1 MLATRGTSFA
11 LFLATLSL
19 TPVAAQPNAE
29 PTVHAWVAYALVI
42 ALFLFYVPLVAAML
56 PYARPRFP
64 LFLFL
69 LLALSPPFFF
79 FLVLY
84 LLLTV
89 SLTPQVIYVE
99 RPMSRTDIR
108 AGRG

>member
-19 TPVAAQPNAE
+19 AFTPVAAQSTE
-29 PTVHAWVAYALVI
+29 TTVHAWVAYALVI

-69 LLALSPPFFF
+69 LLAFSPPFFF
-79 FLVLY
+79 FFVLY

-89 SLTPQVIYVE
+89 SLTPQIIYVE
-99 RPMSRTDIR
+99 
-108 AGRG
+108 